1 MTFQRQAENK
11 ATTKEKFYILI
22 SKLTIHLFSRQK
34 NLNDLKKFGLMLF
47 WINSFDLK
55 KKINLFKRKS
65 QVFQWLEVM
74 KLGSTG
80 SHDITFWEM
89 SLHVKQHSCTAA
101 LDLWVLCWWGVGAES
116 TWPLGTRGKSWL
128 EATPAVPIYVF
139 LLQPPHVWFWNPKL
153 V

>member
-55 KKINLFKRKS
+55 KKN
-65 QVFQWLEVM
+65 Q
-74 KLGSTG
+74 
-80 SHDITFWEM
+80 
-89 SLHVKQHSCTAA
+89 
-101 LDLWVLCWWGVGAES
+101 
-116 TWPLGTRGKSWL
+116 
-128 EATPAVPIYVF
+128 PI
-139 LLQPPHVWFWNPKL
+139 
-153 V
+153 